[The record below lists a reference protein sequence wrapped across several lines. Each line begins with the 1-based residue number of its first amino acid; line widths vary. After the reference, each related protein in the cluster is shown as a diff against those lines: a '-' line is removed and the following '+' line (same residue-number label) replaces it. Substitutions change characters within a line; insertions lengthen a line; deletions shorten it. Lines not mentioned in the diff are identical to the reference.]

1 MDQKDLRSSSH
12 ERQLRVAQRSSRSTR
27 RVDWP
32 PRPSLCSMPLSSLQ
46 FVTYAIADAMLAGP
60 PDAVAIIERMTLVL
74 GERSDWMNGLSR
86 GVEKRFGARWDSV
99 DSKELSKVVAENT
112 GFVSAWRSESRPRVV
127 RMLPRPPVQRPPP
140 PWLHDVALPQLPT
153 LGDLAA
159 WLEIESNELDWFAD
173 RWRVQAQSAATPL
186 HHYSYKAI
194 EKRDG
199 RCRII
204 EVPKSR
210 LRALQRKVLHGLLD
224 RIPAHDAVHG
234 FRRGRN
240 TVTFAAP
247 HAGKALVI
255 RFDLTDF
262 FASVHEGRVYSTIRA
277 LGYPLEVSRALTA
290 LCTNRVP
297 SGRLLAP
304 DVRDKIDWLER
315 QRYRSRH
322 LPQGA
327 PTSPALANLC
337 AFRLDLRLAG
347 LARSLGATYTRYADD
362 LAFSGGDDL
371 ARMAQRVEIRVAAI
385 AIEEGFAVNLRKT
398 RVMRRGAR
406 QHLAGVVVNSH
417 PNLARTEFDALK
429 AVLTNCVRLGAASQ
443 NRDNYSDYRAHLMGR
458 VAHAAM
464 LNATRGT
471 KLKAIFERI
480 VWDEDSDAGAE
491 PRM

>member
-1 MDQKDLRSSSH
+1 MSS
-12 ERQLRVAQRSSRSTR
+12 
-27 RVDWP
+27 
-32 PRPSLCSMPLSSLQ
+32 SSLQ

-60 PDAVAIIERMTLVL
+60 PETAAMVERMTLVL
-74 GERSDWMNGLSR
+74 GEPAEWMNGLAR
-86 GVEKRFGARWDSV
+86 RVAKRFGSRWDSV
-99 DSKELSKVVAENT
+99 DSKELSKVVAENA
-112 GFVSAWRSESRPRVV
+112 GFVAAWRGESRPRVLRV
-127 RMLPRPPVQRPPP
+127 LPRPPVQRPAP
-140 PWLHDVALPQLPT
+140 PWMHDAVLPQLPT

-159 WLEIESNELDWFAD
+159 WLEIEPDELDWFAD
-173 RWRVQAQSAATPL
+173 RWRVPAQDAGTRL
-186 HHYSYKAI
+186 HHYSYKVV

-224 RIPAHDAVHG
+224 RVPAHNAVHG

-247 HAGKALVI
+247 HAGKAVVI
-255 RFDLTDF
+255 RFDLKDF
-262 FASVHEGRVYSTIRA
+262 FASVHAGRVYSAIRA
-277 LGYPLEVSRALTA
+277 LGYPLGVARALTA
-290 LCTNRVP
+290 LCTNRMP

-304 DVRDKIDWLER
+304 DVRDRIDWQER
-315 QRYRSRH
+315 QRYRNRH

-371 ARMAQRVEIRVAAI
+371 ARMAGRLEIRVAAI

-417 PNLARTEFDALK
+417 PNLARTEFDVLK
-429 AVLTNCVRLGAASQ
+429 AVLTNCVRHGQASQ
-443 NRDNYSDYRAHLMGR
+443 NRDGHNDFQAHLAGR
-458 VAHAAM
+458 VAHAVM
-464 LNATRGT
+464 VNATRGR
-471 KLKAIFERI
+471 KLREIFKRV
-480 VWDEDSDAGAE
+480 VWG
-491 PRM
+491 

>member
-1 MDQKDLRSSSH
+1 
-12 ERQLRVAQRSSRSTR
+12 
-27 RVDWP
+27 
-32 PRPSLCSMPLSSLQ
+32 MPLSSLQ

-60 PDAVAIIERMTLVL
+60 PEASAMVERMTRVL
-74 GERSDWMNGLSR
+74 GEHADWMNGLAR
-86 GVEKRFGARWDSV
+86 RVAKRFGSRWDSV
-99 DSKELSKVVAENT
+99 ESKELSKVVAENT
-112 GFVSAWRSESRPRVV
+112 GFVSAWRGENRPRVV
-127 RMLPRPPVQRPPP
+127 RVLTRPPFQRPPP
-140 PWLHDVALPQLPT
+140 PWLPDAALPQLPT
-153 LGDLAA
+153 LGNLAA
-159 WLEIESNELDWFAD
+159 WLEIEPDELDWFAD
-173 RWRVQAQSAATPL
+173 RWRVPAQSAATPL
-186 HHYSYKAI
+186 HHYSYKVV

-199 RCRII
+199 RCRIV
-204 EVPKSR
+204 EVPKLR

-224 RIPAHDAVHG
+224 RVPAHDAAHG

-247 HAGKALVI
+247 HAGKAVVI

-277 LGYPLEVSRALTA
+277 FCYPLEVARALTA

-297 SGRLLAP
+297 SGRLLAR
-304 DVRDKIDWLER
+304 DVRDRIDWQER
-315 QRYRSRH
+315 QRYRNRH

-337 AFRLDLRLAG
+337 AFRLDIRLAG

-371 ARMAQRVEIRVAAI
+371 ARMAQRLEIRVAAI

-417 PNLARTEFDALK
+417 PNLVRAEFDALK
-429 AVLTNCVRLGAASQ
+429 AVLTNCVRHRPSSQ
-443 NRDNYSDYRAHLMGR
+443 NREGHSEFRAHLAGR

-464 LNATRGT
+464 LNATRGA
-471 KLKAIFERI
+471 KLKRIFEQI
-480 VWDEDSDAGAE
+480 EWGGV
-491 PRM
+491 

>member
-1 MDQKDLRSSSH
+1 LH
-12 ERQLRVAQRSSRSTR
+12 
-27 RVDWP
+27 
-32 PRPSLCSMPLSSLQ
+32 
-46 FVTYAIADAMLAGP
+46 
-60 PDAVAIIERMTLVL
+60 DAV
-74 GERSDWMNGLSR
+74 
-86 GVEKRFGARWDSV
+86 
-99 DSKELSKVVAENT
+99 
-112 GFVSAWRSESRPRVV
+112 
-127 RMLPRPPVQRPPP
+127 
-140 PWLHDVALPQLPT
+140 LPQLPT
-153 LGDLAA
+153 LGDLAE
-159 WLEIESNELDWFAD
+159 WLELEPDELDWFAD
-173 RWRVQAQSAATPL
+173 RWRVPAQNAGTPL
-186 HHYSYKAI
+186 HHYSYKVVD
-194 EKRDG
+194 KRDG

-224 RIPAHDAVHG
+224 RVPAHDAVHG

-247 HAGKALVI
+247 HAGKAVVI
-255 RFDLTDF
+255 RFDLKDF
-262 FASVHEGRVYSTIRA
+262 FASVHAGRVYSAIRA
-277 LGYPLEVSRALTA
+277 LGYPLGVAWALTA

-304 DVRDKIDWLER
+304 DVRDRIDWQER
-315 QRYRSRH
+315 QRYRNRH

-371 ARMAQRVEIRVAAI
+371 ARMAGRLEIRVAAI

-417 PNLARTEFDALK
+417 PNLARPAFDALK
-429 AVLTNCVRLGAASQ
+429 AVLTNCVRHGAASQ
-443 NRDNYSDYRAHLMGR
+443 NRERHADFRAHLAGR
-458 VAHAAM
+458 VAQAVM
-464 LNATRGT
+464 VNARRGA
-471 KLKAIFERI
+471 KLKGIFDQI
-480 VWDEDSDAGAE
+480 GWDERGDFES
-491 PRM
+491 

>member
-1 MDQKDLRSSSH
+1 M
-12 ERQLRVAQRSSRSTR
+12 V
-27 RVDWP
+27 
-32 PRPSLCSMPLSSLQ
+32 
-46 FVTYAIADAMLAGP
+46 
-60 PDAVAIIERMTLVL
+60 ERMTLVL
-74 GERSDWMNGLSR
+74 GEHSGWMNGLAR

-99 DSKELSKVVAENT
+99 GRKELSRVVAENT
-112 GFVSAWRSESRPRVV
+112 GFVSAWKGENQPKVV
-127 RMLPRPPVQRPPP
+127 RLLLSPSVQRPSP
-140 PWLHDVALPQLPT
+140 PWLHGVALPQLPT

-159 WLEIESNELDWFAD
+159 WLKIEQNELDWFAD
-173 RWRVQAQSAATPL
+173 RWRVPAQSSATPL

-247 HAGKALVI
+247 HAGKAVVI

-262 FASVHEGRVYSTIRA
+262 FASVHEGRVYSAIRA
-277 LGYPLEVSRALTA
+277 LGYPVEVSRALTA

-297 SGRLLAP
+297 SGRLVAP

-315 QRYRSRH
+315 QRYRTRH

-371 ARMAQRVEIRVAAI
+371 ARMAQRLEVRVAAI

-417 PNLARTEFDALK
+417 PNLGRAEFDVLK
-429 AVLTNCVRLGAASQ
+429 AVLTNCVRSDPALQ
-443 NRDNYSDYRAHLMGR
+443 NREGHSDFRAHLAGR

-464 LNATRGT
+464 LNAARGA
-471 KLKAIFERI
+471 KLEEIFDRI
-480 VWDEDSDAGAE
+480 VWYRNPPVNAGSGA
-491 PRM
+491 

>member
-1 MDQKDLRSSSH
+1 M
-12 ERQLRVAQRSSRSTR
+12 A
-27 RVDWP
+27 
-32 PRPSLCSMPLSSLQ
+32 LSSLQ

-60 PDAVAIIERMTLVL
+60 PEAAAMIERMTLVL
-74 GERSDWMNGLSR
+74 GERADWMNGLAR
-86 GVEKRFGARWDSV
+86 GIEKRFGARWDSV
-99 DSKELSKVVAENT
+99 ESKELSKVIAENK
-112 GFVSAWRSESRPRVV
+112 GFVSAWRSENRPRVFRV
-127 RMLPRPPVQRPPP
+127 LPRPPVQRPSP

-159 WLEIESNELDWFAD
+159 WLEIEPNELDWFAD
-173 RWRVQAQSAATPL
+173 RWRVPAQSAATPL

-240 TVTFAAP
+240 IVTFAAP
-247 HAGKALVI
+247 HAGKAIVI

-277 LGYPLEVSRALTA
+277 LGYPVEVSRALTA

-297 SGRLLAP
+297 SGGLLAP

-371 ARMAQRVEIRVAAI
+371 ARMAERLEIRVAAI

-406 QHLAGVVVNSH
+406 QHLAGVVVNGH

-429 AVLTNCVRLGAASQ
+429 AVLTNCVRHGQASQ
-443 NRDNYSDYRAHLMGR
+443 NRDGHRDFQAHLAGR
-458 VAHAAM
+458 VAHAVM
-464 LNATRGT
+464 VNATRGQ
-471 KLKAIFERI
+471 KLRAIFDRV
-480 VWDEDSDAGAE
+480 VWG
-491 PRM
+491 

>member
-1 MDQKDLRSSSH
+1 MNRLAR
-12 ERQLRVAQRSSRSTR
+12 RVA
-27 RVDWP
+27 
-32 PRPSLCSMPLSSLQ
+32 
-46 FVTYAIADAMLAGP
+46 
-60 PDAVAIIERMTLVL
+60 
-74 GERSDWMNGLSR
+74 
-86 GVEKRFGARWDSV
+86 KRFGPRWDSV
-99 DSKELSKVVAENT
+99 DSKELSKVVAENA
-112 GFVSAWRSESRPRVV
+112 GFVAAWRGEDRPRVLRV
-127 RMLPRPPVQRPPP
+127 LPRPPVQRAAP
-140 PWLHDVALPQLPT
+140 PWLHDAVLPQLPT

-159 WLEIESNELDWFAD
+159 WLEIEPEELDWFAD
-173 RWRVQAQSAATPL
+173 RWRVPAQNAGTPV
-186 HHYSYKAI
+186 HHYSYKVV

-224 RIPAHDAVHG
+224 RVPAHDAVHG

-247 HAGKALVI
+247 HAGKAVVI

-262 FASVHEGRVYSTIRA
+262 FASVHAGRVYSLIRA
-277 LGYPLEVSRALTA
+277 LGYPLGVARALTA
-290 LCTNRVP
+290 LCANRVP
-297 SGRLLAP
+297 SAGLLAP
-304 DVRDKIDWLER
+304 DVRDRIDWQER
-315 QRYRSRH
+315 QRYRNRH

-371 ARMAQRVEIRVAAI
+371 ARMAERLELRVAAI

-417 PNLARTEFDALK
+417 PNLARPEFDALK
-429 AVLTNCVRLGAASQ
+429 AVLTNCVRHGPASQ
-443 NRDNYSDYRAHLMGR
+443 NRDGHSNFRAHLAGR

-464 LNATRGT
+464 LNAARGA
-471 KLKAIFERI
+471 KLKGIFDQIE
-480 VWDEDSDAGAE
+480 WNLG
-491 PRM
+491 P

>member
-1 MDQKDLRSSSH
+1 MSS
-12 ERQLRVAQRSSRSTR
+12 
-27 RVDWP
+27 
-32 PRPSLCSMPLSSLQ
+32 SSLQ

-60 PDAVAIIERMTLVL
+60 PEATAMVERMTLVL
-74 GERSDWMNGLSR
+74 GERADWMNGLARS
-86 GVEKRFGARWDSV
+86 VATRFGSRWDSV
-99 DSKELSKVVAENT
+99 DSKELSKVVAENA
-112 GFVSAWRSESRPRVV
+112 GFVSAWRGENQPRVV
-127 RMLPRPPVQRPPP
+127 RVLARPPFQRPPP

-159 WLEIESNELDWFAD
+159 WLEVEPDELDWFAD
-173 RWRVQAQSAATPL
+173 RWRVPAQSAATPL
-186 HHYSYKAI
+186 HHYSYKVI

-224 RIPAHDAVHG
+224 RVPAHDAVHG
-234 FRRGRN
+234 FRCGRN

-247 HAGKALVI
+247 HAGKAVVI
-255 RFDLTDF
+255 RFDLTNF
-262 FASVHEGRVYSTIRA
+262 FASVHAGRVYSVIRA
-277 LGYPLEVSRALTA
+277 LGYPLNVARTLTG

-297 SGRLLAP
+297 SGRLVAP
-304 DVRDKIDWLER
+304 DVCDRIDWQER
-315 QRYRSRH
+315 QRYRNRH

-327 PTSPALANLC
+327 PTSPALANLS

-371 ARMAQRVEIRVAAI
+371 ARMAQRLEIRVAAI

-417 PNLARTEFDALK
+417 PNLARPAFDALK
-429 AVLTNCVRLGAASQ
+429 AVLTNCVRHGPASQ
-443 NRDNYSDYRAHLMGR
+443 NREGYSDFRAHLVGR

-464 LNATRGT
+464 LNPARGA
-471 KLKAIFERI
+471 KLMAILERI
-480 VWDEDSDAGAE
+480 VWGEDSDVRVGLTE
-491 PRM
+491 

>member
-1 MDQKDLRSSSH
+1 
-12 ERQLRVAQRSSRSTR
+12 
-27 RVDWP
+27 
-32 PRPSLCSMPLSSLQ
+32 MPQFSPQ
-46 FVTYAIADAMLAGP
+46 FVTCAIADAMLAGP
-60 PDAVAIIERMTLVL
+60 PEAAAMVERMTLVL
-74 GERSDWMNGLSR
+74 GERADWMNGLAR
-86 GVEKRFGARWDSV
+86 KVAKRFGARWDSV
-99 DSKELSKVVAENT
+99 DGKELSKVVAENT
-112 GFVSAWRSESRPRVV
+112 GFVAAWRGESRPRVV
-127 RMLPRPPVQRPPP
+127 RVLPRPPVQRPPP
-140 PWLHDVALPQLPT
+140 PWLHDVVLPQLPT

-159 WLEIESNELDWFAD
+159 WLEVEPDELDWFAD
-173 RWRVQAQSAATPL
+173 RRRVPAQSAATPL

-224 RIPAHDAVHG
+224 RVPAHDAVHG

-247 HAGKALVI
+247 HAGKAVVI

-262 FASVHEGRVYSTIRA
+262 FASVHAGRVYSVIRA
-277 LGYPLEVSRALTA
+277 LGYPLNVARTLTG

-297 SGRLLAP
+297 SGWLVAP
-304 DVRDKIDWLER
+304 DVRDRIDWQER
-315 QRYRSRH
+315 QRYRNRH

-362 LAFSGGDDL
+362 LAFSGGEDL
-371 ARMAQRVEIRVAAI
+371 ARMAERVEIRVAAI

-417 PNLARTEFDALK
+417 PNLARMEFDALK
-429 AVLTNCVRLGAASQ
+429 AVLTNCARSDPALQ
-443 NRDNYSDYRAHLMGR
+443 NRDGHSDFRAHLAGR

-464 LNATRGT
+464 LNPARGA
-471 KLKAIFERI
+471 KLKRIFDRI
-480 VWDEDSDAGAE
+480 AWYQGHPVNAE
-491 PRM
+491 SSR

>member
-1 MDQKDLRSSSH
+1 MSRLARS
-12 ERQLRVAQRSSRSTR
+12 VA
-27 RVDWP
+27 
-32 PRPSLCSMPLSSLQ
+32 
-46 FVTYAIADAMLAGP
+46 
-60 PDAVAIIERMTLVL
+60 
-74 GERSDWMNGLSR
+74 
-86 GVEKRFGARWDSV
+86 KRFGSRWDSV
-99 DSKELSKVVAENT
+99 DRKELSRIVAEHP
-112 GFVSAWRSESRPRVV
+112 GFVAAWQSENRPAILRV
-127 RMLPRPPVQRPPP
+127 LIRPPVQRPPP
-140 PWLHDVALPQLPT
+140 PRLHEVVLPQLPT

-159 WLEIESNELDWFAD
+159 WLEIEAAELDWFAD
-173 RWRVQAQSAATPL
+173 RWRVPAQNATAPL

-204 EVPKSR
+204 EIPKSR
-210 LRALQRKVLHGLLD
+210 LRSLQRKVLHGLLD
-224 RIPAHDAVHG
+224 RIPTHDAAHG

-240 TVTFAAP
+240 IVTFAAP
-247 HAGKALVI
+247 HGGQAVVI

-262 FASVHEGRVYSTIRA
+262 FASVHAGRVYSAIRT
-277 LGYPLEVSRALTA
+277 LGYPREVVRAVTA

-304 DVRDKIDWLER
+304 DVRDRIDWQER
-315 QRYRSRH
+315 QRYRTRH

-347 LARSLGATYTRYADD
+347 LARTVGATYTRYADD
-362 LAFSGGDDL
+362 LAFSGGEDL
-371 ARMAQRVEIRVAAI
+371 ARMAERLSIRVAAI

-417 PNLARTEFDALK
+417 PNLARPTFDALK
-429 AVLTNCVRLGAASQ
+429 AVLTNCVRCGPASQ
-443 NRDNYSDYRAHLMGR
+443 NRDGHADFRAHLAGR
-458 VAHAAM
+458 VAHAVM
-464 LNATRGT
+464 VNGVRGG

-480 VWDEDSDAGAE
+480 VWD
-491 PRM
+491 